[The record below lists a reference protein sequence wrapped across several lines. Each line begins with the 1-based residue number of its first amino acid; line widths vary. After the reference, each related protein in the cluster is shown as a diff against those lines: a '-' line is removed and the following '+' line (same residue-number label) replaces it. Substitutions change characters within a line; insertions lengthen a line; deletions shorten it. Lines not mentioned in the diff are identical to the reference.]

1 MNYVLNRESYKNG
14 KSNSFFLLFSITIF
28 PTVRI
33 FVQTNISPI
42 VEVANQITSYFS
54 CFGFVEGG
62 SLATKVISINALLT
76 Q

>member
-1 MNYVLNRESYKNG
+1 MVMVRVILFL
-14 KSNSFFLLFSITIF
+14 FFFFSITIF
-28 PTVRI
+28 TIVRI
-33 FVQTNISPI
+33 VVQTNISPI

-62 SLATKVISINALLT
+62 SLATKVIPKNALLT